1 MIHTNTQIQPF
12 RSLLLVVASGFRSR
26 GEYSHDLAFDID
38 DHPLPREIK
47 VGTILPR
54 APFFSLMSRFRL
66 AKEASLTRNKRE
78 KLSRGVNRDAIDY
91 RATERPLSPG
101 TSNYVFGSFLFRVRG
116 PEAFD
121 VGAL

>member
-1 MIHTNTQIQPF
+1 MGGFATHDAVRLFITMIHTDTHIQPF

-38 DHPLPREIK
+38 DHPLPRGIK

-66 AKEASLTRNKRE
+66 AKEASLTRNKRSCRAASMGMRSTTAQRNV
-78 KLSRGVNRDAIDY
+78 LSRNVELCLR
-91 RATERPLSPG
+91 
-101 TSNYVFGSFLFRVRG
+101 
-116 PEAFD
+116 
-121 VGAL
+121 

>member
-1 MIHTNTQIQPF
+1 MRWAGSLPNDAARLFITMIQTDTQIQPF

-78 KLSRGVNRDAIDY
+78 KLSRDRLPRNG
-91 RATERPLSPG
+91 TSSPG
-101 TSNYVFGSFLFRVRG
+101 TSNYVFGSF
-116 PEAFD
+116 
-121 VGAL
+121 

>member
-1 MIHTNTQIQPF
+1 MGGFATHDAVRLFITMIHTDTQIQPF

-38 DHPLPREIK
+38 DHPLPRGIK

-66 AKEASLTRNKRE
+66 AKRLRLHAT
-78 KLSRGVNRDAIDY
+78 RGVVARRQWGCDRLPRNG
-91 RATERPLSPG
+91 TSSPG
-101 TSNYVFGSFLFRVRG
+101 TSNYVFGSF
-116 PEAFD
+116 
-121 VGAL
+121 

>member
-1 MIHTNTQIQPF
+1 MRWAGLLPKDAVRLFITMIHTDTRIQPF

-38 DHPLPREIK
+38 DHPLPK
-47 VGTILPR
+47 VGSILPR

-66 AKEASLTRNKRE
+66 AREASLTRNKRE

-91 RATERPLSPG
+91 RATKRPLSR
-101 TSNYVFGSFLFRVRG
+101 NVELCLR
-116 PEAFD
+116 
-121 VGAL
+121 